1 MRVLSAVVLV
11 VVAVLTTTQHVLT
24 AGADQIRQDVPVCH
38 PTVTSVPTET
48 TVPRPTS
55 TDVPPTPT
63 PVPTFEPPMATL
75 GVTSI
80 AITGV
85 PVLTLQPT
93 FTPLW
98 TPPVPPTWTPT
109 VTSSPPPTPTYHG
122 AGNVNPPDAN
132 PTPAILPPTG
142 QQASHS
148 WFGLILLSVL
158 AIAVRMLLGMRGRW

>member
-1 MRVLSAVVLV
+1 MQVLSAVVLV

-38 PTVTSVPTET
+38 PTVTSVPTQAAT
-48 TVPRPTS
+48 PQPTL
-55 TDVPPTPT
+55 TDIPSTPT
-63 PVPTFEPPMATL
+63 PSFESPMATL

-98 TPPVPPTWTPT
+98 TPPVPPTRTPT
-109 VTSSPPPTPTYHG
+109 VLPPTPTYSNT
-122 AGNVNPPDAN
+122 GNIDVPEDTN
-132 PTPAILPPTG
+132 PTPFSLPPTG
-142 QQASHS
+142 QQNSIGWAL
-148 WFGLILLSVL
+148 WLFLLGAL
-158 AIAVRMLLGMRGRW
+158 AVAVRIWIRINSKW